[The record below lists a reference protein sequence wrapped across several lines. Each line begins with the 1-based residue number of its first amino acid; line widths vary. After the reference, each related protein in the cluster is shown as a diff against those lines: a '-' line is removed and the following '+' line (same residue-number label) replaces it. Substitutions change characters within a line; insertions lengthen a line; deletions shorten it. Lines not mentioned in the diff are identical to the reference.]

1 MFKYRNI
8 LFILF
13 LFLSAFYL
21 HGQSNVFHGKL
32 ITKGE
37 YSQLDSYIK
46 EYDIFEIDAVA
57 LHNFTLKNK
66 SENIQFSLELG
77 SKYNFVLDLDENK
90 IFKEG
95 IKVTWATENGNVPG
109 ELSKIKCYNGF
120 VAGTDKRVSLSVNKN
135 LLFGFVNTSE
145 GELFVEPVWHL
156 VPDAPKDQFI
166 FYYSKDY
173 IETKQFKCG
182 ALEMKEHI
190 DQYDHKAKDFKGGAE
205 FAPLGCKEVQIAE
218 ASDKLMC
225 QKYGD
230 VFGVQDRITSVINTV
245 QNNYYGSFNDDLTLT
260 ISDWFQV
267 TCNGTD
273 PWTSSTDAGT
283 LLSSFTSWG
292 PTGFSTHDDGEL
304 WTNRDF
310 DGGTVGIAWLSSICT
325 NNRYNCIQDWTN
337 NANFIRVTVAHEI
350 GHNFSCQHDGS
361 GTPYIMAP
369 AVNNTSTWSSASIS
383 SFNSF
388 VPTRTCL
395 SACTGGGL
403 PPEVNFSADV
413 TSGCK
418 PLTVKY
424 TDLSTNNP
432 TSWLWT
438 FPGGT
443 PATSTAKNPTVVYNS
458 KGVYNVTLKA
468 TNAAGSNT
476 LTKSNFITVKDKPIA
491 NFTYTKSLGFV
502 QFTNTSVDGDDFSW
516 SFGDGEFSLDENP
529 SHDYQEPGT
538 YTVTLTVTNECGT
551 STKTQTVV
559 IVFIP
564 LANFSSNFTN
574 GCAPLIVSF
583 EDESLYTPTSWLW
596 TFPGG
601 TPSTSTKQNPIITY
615 NTPGVYK
622 VTLKVTNSAGSN
634 EITIEN
640 YITIKDKPVPSFTE
654 VINGYKATFTNT
666 TPGNDNVYLWTFGD
680 GDSSTVKNPVH
691 TYKNSGTFT
700 VKLYVTNSCGT
711 VVITKDIT
719 VLAIPK
725 ASFSSNVTTGCVPYS
740 VQYTDLSTNDPTSW
754 FWSFAGGTPS
764 TSNQKNPSVTYNT
777 PGTYA
782 VTLIAT
788 NGVGSDTITLNN
800 YMNAITT
807 PLAGFN
813 VTMTGNVASCTN
825 TSTWGGSYLW
835 NFGDGMTSTEQNPT
849 HIYAQQGNYTI
860 TLTATNACGSNT
872 TSKVVTVV
880 FPPTAAFSSDK
891 VSGCGPLTVTFS
903 NNSSPDASFFNWTFE
918 GGNPGTSTEENP
930 VVVFANSGMYTVTLV
945 AGNTAGTDTSTIVSY
960 ITVLAEPTPSF
971 NYTNS
976 NGFTLF
982 NNTSLNGTSYLWEFG
997 DSTTSTEK
1005 NPTHKYSEA
1014 KTYNVVLTVT
1024 NDCGTKII
1032 TQTIVVLFPPDA
1044 NFSSDLKAGCNN
1056 LTVTFKDLSSAGTLE
1071 WAWSFPGGNPSTS
1084 TEKNPT
1090 VSYNTTGSYDV
1101 TLIATNSAGSDTI
1114 VKPGYILIS
1123 NAAPLAGFSENNIG
1137 LTYNFTNTS
1146 TDAAI
1151 YLWTFGDG
1159 GTSNEKNPSHDYSL
1173 SGTYTV
1179 QLIAYNGCGSDTT
1192 SVEVTV
1198 VGIPPVGEFEN
1209 TIGTGCLPLI
1219 VTYTDKSIGGA
1230 TEWSWSFPGGEPSVS
1245 SEENPV
1251 VIYNEAGVYDVILIV
1266 SNPYG
1271 SDTITKPGIIK
1282 VNGAPKGKFVYVSQN
1297 GVVSFTNQSTG
1308 GTSYLWNFG
1317 DGTTSTEENPV
1328 HSYSTPGQFTVSLTV
1343 TNECGSF
1350 TFTQLVDSK
1359 VGTNELTFIQRLNLY
1374 PNPNKGQ
1381 FVLDINSTQRE
1392 TLEVSVVDVFGKV
1405 VLERALNIPEGD
1417 SKTEIILEGISSGT
1431 YMILLQSGESLSVRK
1446 MIIQQ

>member
-1 MFKYRNI
+1 MIKKA
-8 LFILF
+8 LVF
-13 LFLSAFYL
+13 LFSFIQIFLF
-21 HGQSNVFHGKL
+21 GQSHVFKGKL
-32 ITKGE
+32 IPKGE
-37 YSQLDSYIK
+37 YSSLNNVFKDYTVYKLDAKSM
-46 EYDIFEIDAVA
+46 
-57 LHNFTLKNK
+57 HNLALKNE
-66 SENIQFSLELG
+66 SENFQIQFELG
-77 SKYNFVLDLDENK
+77 SKSYNCDLIENK
-90 IFKEG
+90 IMRPG
-95 IKVTWATENGNVPG
+95 ITARYATENGIVAG
-109 ELSKIKCYNGF
+109 EVTDIKCYNGYIS
-120 VAGTDKRVSLSVNKN
+120 GTTQQVSISVDDDF
-135 LLFGFVNTSE
+135 LFGFINE
-145 GELFVEPVWHL
+145 GNQLLWFEPLWHL
-156 VPDAPKDQFI
+156 IPGAPSDEFV

-173 IETKQFKCG
+173 IDNEVHKCG
-182 ALEMKEHI
+182 ADEVQHKFENI
-190 DQYDHKAKDFKGGAE
+190 DQKIKNPKYQSESLLA
-205 FAPLGCKEVQIAE
+205 CKEVEIAE
-218 ASDKLMC
+218 ASDKGMC
-225 QKYGD
+225 TKYSSITGA
-230 VFGVQDRITSVINTV
+230 QNRIIGVINTC
-245 QNNYYGSFNDDLTLT
+245 QANYNGSFNDNLTLL
-260 ISDWFQV
+260 IVDWFNV
-267 TCNGTD
+267 SCSGTD
-273 PWTSSTDAGT
+273 PWSNTTNAST
-283 LLSSFTSWG
+283 LLNEFTSWG
-292 PTGFSTHDDGEL
+292 PGNFGDHDVGEL
-304 WTNRDF
+304 WTNRTF
-310 DGGTVGIAWLSSICT
+310 MNGVVGIAWLSSICT
-325 NNRYNCIQDWTN
+325 ANRYNCISDFTN
-337 NANFIRVTVAHEI
+337 NAEFMRCTVSHEF
-350 GHNFSCQHDGS
+350 GHNFSCQHDAS
-361 GTPYIMAP
+361 GAPYIMAP
-369 AVNNTSTWSSASIS
+369 VVSASNSWSSASIS

-395 SACTGGGL
+395 TACTGGT
-403 PPEVNFSADV
+403 PPEADFTADV

-443 PATSTAKNPTVVYNS
+443 PGTSTAKNPTVVYNTA
-458 KGVYNVTLKA
+458 GVYSVTLKA
-468 TNAAGSNT
+468 TNGAGSNT
-476 LTKSNFITVKDKPIA
+476 LTKANYITVRDKPVA
-491 NFTYTKSLGFV
+491 NFTFTKNLGAV
-502 QFTNTSVDGDDFSW
+502 QFTNTSTQGDTFSWDFGDDEYS
-516 SFGDGEFSLDENP
+516 SEESPYHEYAL
-529 SHDYQEPGT
+529 PGT
-538 YTVTLTVTNECGT
+538 YTVKLTVTNECGS
-551 STKTQTVV
+551 STKIQTVV
-559 IVFIP
+559 IVFVP
-564 LANFSSNFTN
+564 VADFSANVTE
-574 GCAPLIVSF
+574 GCVQLFVNF
-583 EDESLYTPTSWLW
+583 EDESLFNPTSWLW
-596 TFPGG
+596 TFQGG
-601 TPSTSTKQNPIITY
+601 TPSTSTKQNPVVSY
-615 NTPGVYK
+615 LAPGEYD
-622 VTLKVTNSAGSN
+622 VTLVATNSAGSN
-634 EITIEN
+634 TIKIEKF
-640 YITIKDKPVPSFTE
+640 IVAKDKPVPSFTE
-654 VINGYKATFTNT
+654 VITGYKATFTNT